1 MTNFNMI
8 EEAIKEKYNEKVC
21 SDLIDELNG
30 LYERD
35 RFLCA
40 LEAAGVDNWSDYGY
54 AYEILEEWDD
64 EDKYE

>member
-30 LYERD
+30 LYER
-35 RFLCA
+35 
-40 LEAAGVDNWSDYGY
+40 
-54 AYEILEEWDD
+54 
-64 EDKYE
+64 

>member
-35 RFLCA
+35 RFLYA
-40 LEAAGVDNWSDYGY
+40 LEAAGVDNWSGYGY